1 VRQHTKLLAAA
12 LFAAMTET
20 AFAGFFQDF
29 YQEVFGPSQTEQAE
43 AADIRGDY
51 TASIRLWRSL
61 ADKGDARAQ
70 YRVGRMYEDGMGV
83 PPNYAEAAKWYW
95 AASAQ
100 NYTLAEVNLA
110 RMYLDGRG
118 VPKSEAKAVRL
129 YCRAGDSGDTDAQE
143 YLMKRAD
150 KGDDLYELC
159 Q

>member
-70 YRVGRMYEDGMGV
+70 YRV
-83 PPNYAEAAKWYW
+83 YAEAAKWYW

-129 YCRAGDSGDTDAQE
+129 YCRAGDSGNTDAQE